1 MAIACSSG
9 SSGSIFCMEEDDIRL
24 VLGWFTTVVI
34 LIVPLPP
41 PLMME
46 RRSILLFYSFWVFVF
61 LIRAAPQQKNA
72 NNHSLSLS
80 IVGMLE
86 TELYVDGMV
95 IPMVVQ
101 WMFWPQK
108 RKLCPLSSLWLL
120 FCSHVE
126 LPYARTRYCRPDSMP
141 DRYSAQ

>member
-86 TELYVDGMV
+86 TELYVDGIMV

-101 WMFWPQK
+101 WVLAK
-108 RKLCPLSSLWLL
+108 RGNCVHSRRCSC

-126 LPYARTRYCRPDSMP
+126 LPTTRTYPV
-141 DRYSAQ
+141 Q